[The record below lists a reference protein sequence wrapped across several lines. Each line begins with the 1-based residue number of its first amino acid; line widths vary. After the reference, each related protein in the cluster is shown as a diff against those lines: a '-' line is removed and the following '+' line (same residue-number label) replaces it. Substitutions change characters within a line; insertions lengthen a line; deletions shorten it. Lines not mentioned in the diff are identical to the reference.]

1 LDECLLPVRENKSK
15 QLVKPADQ
23 TKAKAPDYRDEH
35 IATLRKYNELLLFNF
50 GKLVE
55 LNILLT
61 VNNQQL
67 TDMLLELMKQSL
79 NLPS

>member
-1 LDECLLPVRENKSK
+1 MSARDDKSK
-15 QLVKPADQ
+15 RLLKTTDQ
-23 TKAKAPDYRDEH
+23 MKAHDPDYRDEH
-35 IATLRKYNELLLFNF
+35 IATLKRYNELLLFNF

-55 LNILLT
+55 LNTLLT
-61 VNNQQL
+61 VNNQRL